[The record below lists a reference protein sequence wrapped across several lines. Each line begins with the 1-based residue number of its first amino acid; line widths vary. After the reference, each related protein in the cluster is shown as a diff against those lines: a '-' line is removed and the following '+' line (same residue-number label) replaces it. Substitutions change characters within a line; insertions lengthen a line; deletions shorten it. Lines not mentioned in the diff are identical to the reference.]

1 MCSGDVF
8 EVTRD
13 VLSYAIVKKSSCV
26 IQRGRG
32 TLVTFACETLCTVV
46 FDRRTIALSSLSR
59 PKGGSMSPK
68 TQVAISFMEDNL
80 HRPIPIE
87 EIARLVKLSRSR
99 LCYLFK
105 AEAGLAPTQYLK
117 KVRMEKALK
126 LLQTSFM
133 SIKEV
138 AAKVGYNDST
148 HSMREFKKAYG
159 STPSQ
164 HRAGYRSD
172 GAGKDES

>member
-1 MCSGDVF
+1 
-8 EVTRD
+8 
-13 VLSYAIVKKSSCV
+13 
-26 IQRGRG
+26 
-32 TLVTFACETLCTVV
+32 
-46 FDRRTIALSSLSR
+46 
-59 PKGGSMSPK
+59 MSPK

-80 HRPIPIE
+80 DRAIPIE

-105 AEAGLAPTQYLK
+105 AEVGLPPTQYLK
-117 KVRMEKALK
+117 KVRMEKALE
-126 LLQTSFM
+126 LLRTSFLD
-133 SIKEV
+133 IKEV

-148 HSMREFKKAYG
+148 HFMREFKKAYG

-172 GAGKDES
+172 GPGKDESR